1 MYTILSVEDN
11 MMNKNLLRR
20 YLKHTNIQLVEAETG
35 KAGLDMA
42 QQMNPDAILL
52 DYHLPDMNGREIA
65 KRLREMPHL
74 KNVPIIAI
82 TADDTGLLRKQML
95 SEGFDEV
102 LYKPVS
108 TSILLQTIEGFLQG
122 SIREIA

>member
-1 MYTILSVEDN
+1 MHTILSVEDN

-20 YLKHTNIQLVEAETG
+20 YLKHTDIQLLEAETG
-35 KAGLDMA
+35 KAGIAMA
-42 QQMNPDAILL
+42 KDARPDVILL

-65 KRLREMPHL
+65 KRMREMPHL
-74 KNVPIIAI
+74 KNVPIVAI
-82 TADDTGLLRKQML
+82 TADDAGLLRRQML
-95 SEGFDEV
+95 SEGFSEV

-108 TSILLQTIEGFLQG
+108 TGSLLQTIESLLHS

>member
-20 YLKHTNIQLVEAETG
+20 YLKHTDVELLEAETG
-35 KAGLDMA
+35 KRGLEIA
-42 QQMNPDAILL
+42 KTATPDVILL

-65 KRLREMPHL
+65 RELRKMNHL
-74 KNVPIIAI
+74 QDVPIIAI
-82 TADDTGLLRKQML
+82 TADDAGLLRKQML

-108 TSILLQTIEGFLQG
+108 TNSLVHSIEALLKS

>member
-20 YLKHTNIQLVEAETG
+20 YLKHTDVVLLEAETG
-35 KAGLDMA
+35 KSGLEMA
-42 QQMNPDAILL
+42 KTAAPDVILL

-65 KRLREMPHL
+65 KEMRKMGHL
-74 KNVPIIAI
+74 KHVPIIAI

-108 TSILLQTIEGFLQG
+108 TNILVQSIESLLKS

>member
-20 YLKHTNIQLVEAETG
+20 YLKHTDVQLLEAETG
-35 KAGLDMA
+35 KAGLDLA
-42 QQMNPDAILL
+42 KNAAPDVILL

-65 KRLREMPHL
+65 KELRKMAHL
-74 KNVPIIAI
+74 KHVPIIAI
-82 TADDTGLLRKQML
+82 TADDAGLLRRQML
-95 SEGFDEV
+95 AEGFDEV

-108 TSILLQTIEGFLQG
+108 TSILLQSIEAAIHH
-122 SIREIA
+122 SIRDIA

>member
-1 MYTILSVEDN
+1 MYTVLSVEDN

-20 YLKHTNIQLVEAETG
+20 YLKHTTIELLEAETG
-35 KAGLDMA
+35 KAGIAMA
-42 QQMNPDAILL
+42 QNTQPDIILL

-65 KRLREMPHL
+65 KRMREMPHL

-95 SEGFDEV
+95 TEGFNEV

-108 TSILLQTIEGFLQG
+108 TGSLVQTIEAILQN